1 MIRNCVDKIKEARP
15 NRNAPQLAKLFYI
28 NKLKNSTHHAPANA
42 THDQKMILPF
52 ISIHPQI
59 VIPDVSQDDNKGT
72 RLNQPNN
79 QGMSYMWHKQN
90 LPTGEADTFHN

>member
-1 MIRNCVDKIKEARP
+1 MIRNRVDKIKEARP
-15 NRNAPQLAKLFYI
+15 QSERAPVSQAFYI

-59 VIPDVSQDDNKGT
+59 MIPDVNQDDNKGT